1 MYYVE
6 SNHEAII
13 DADTFQKV
21 QKEINCRA
29 NHYKPT
35 SGIKEYIFTSK
46 IECGICGKN
55 YRRKIAGSGT
65 KYEKP
70 IWIYVLLLI
79 PTVKSTALQVEYPK
93 KQSKNYLVR
102 HSELQSSMNRYSKTK

>member
-35 SGIKEYIFTSK
+35 SGIKEYIFTS
-46 IECGICGKN
+46 
-55 YRRKIAGSGT
+55 
-65 KYEKP
+65 
-70 IWIYVLLLI
+70 
-79 PTVKSTALQVEYPK
+79 Q
-93 KQSKNYLVR
+93 Q
-102 HSELQSSMNRYSKTK
+102 NRMWDLW